1 MSTQNTNHS
10 ATTLVLGGT
19 GKTGRR
25 VASRLVARGSAVR
38 VGSRQGTPPFDWND
52 RATWGP
58 ALRDVT
64 AAYIN
69 YYPDVAIPGAA
80 DAVGALV
87 ERALQHGVR
96 RLVLL
101 SGRGEE
107 EALRTE
113 RILQD
118 TDADWTIL
126 RASWFAQNFSESFL
140 CEAIQSGE
148 VVLPAGNVPEPFVD
162 VDDIADVAVAALTE
176 DGHVGRLYE
185 LTGPRMLT
193 FAQAVDEIG
202 AATGREIRYLQVSP
216 DEFAAALAEQDLPP
230 DLVWLL
236 NYLFST
242 VLDGRNA
249 SLTDGVW
256 RALGRRPRDFAE
268 YARNAAATGVWNV
281 RSTAGGVE
289 LAPVSGS
296 A

>member
-1 MSTQNTNHS
+1 
-10 ATTLVLGGT
+10 
-19 GKTGRR
+19 
-25 VASRLVARGSAVR
+25 
-38 VGSRQGTPPFDWND
+38 
-52 RATWGP
+52 
-58 ALRDVT
+58 
-64 AAYIN
+64 
-69 YYPDVAIPGAA
+69 
-80 DAVGALV
+80 
-87 ERALQHGVR
+87 
-96 RLVLL
+96 
-101 SGRGEE
+101 
-107 EALRTE
+107 
-113 RILQD
+113 
-118 TDADWTIL
+118 
-126 RASWFAQNFSESFL
+126 
-140 CEAIQSGE
+140 
-148 VVLPAGNVPEPFVD
+148 
-162 VDDIADVAVAALTE
+162 
-176 DGHVGRLYE
+176 
-185 LTGPRMLT
+185 MLT